1 MNTIRVPRGKSLR
14 SRLISLYACDEALE
28 WVGRRSLQTAWRL
41 CERGDWMLWLAAHVG
56 VDRRLLVR
64 AACDC
69 ARLAL
74 VHVPAGED
82 RPRLAIEAAER
93 WCDGLA
99 TIEDVRAS
107 ASAAYA
113 AAAYAYSAY
122 AYSAYAAAESAASAA
137 AAAYAA
143 YAADNARTATH
154 RQCAGLVRA
163 RIPYAV
169 ISAAMEASHA

>member
-1 MNTIRVPRGKSLR
+1 MKTLRVPRGKSFRSSLLALR
-14 SRLISLYACDEALE
+14 ACNEACA
-28 WVGRRSLQTAWRL
+28 WVGRRSLRTAWRL
-41 CERGDWMLWLAAHVG
+41 CERGDWMLWLAATAG

-74 VHVPAGED
+74 PRVPAGEN
-82 RPRLAIEAAER
+82 RSRVAIETAER

-99 TIEDVRAS
+99 TLDEVRA
-107 ASAAYA
+107 AAAAAYA
-113 AAAYAYSAY
+113 AAAYAAS
-122 AYSAYAAAESAASAA
+122 SAA
-137 AAAYAA
+137 AAE
-143 YAADNARTATH
+143 RPATG

-169 ISAAMEASHA
+169 IATAMESSHG